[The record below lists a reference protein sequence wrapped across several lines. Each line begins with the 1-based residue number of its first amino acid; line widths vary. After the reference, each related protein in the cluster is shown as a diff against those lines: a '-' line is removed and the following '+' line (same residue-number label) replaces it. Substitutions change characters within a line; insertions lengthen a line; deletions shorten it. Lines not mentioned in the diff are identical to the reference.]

1 MRLPQS
7 QAVDEGPNLT
17 PVIDIVFLLLIFFL
31 VATRFDQQE
40 KDMSIQIAEVL
51 KATPMAAGPKE
62 LVVNVNKKGEYLVM
76 GKKVSKDGLRHI
88 IETESKNGR
97 GKVQIR
103 ADENVKFRYPLR
115 VMGYCK
121 LNEVDYTCTVLEK
134 KQ

>member
-31 VATRFDQQE
+31 VATKFDQQE

-51 KATPMAAGPKE
+51 KATPMAMGPKE

-76 GKKVSKDGLRHI
+76 GKTVSKEGLSHI
-88 IETESKNGR
+88 IQTESKNGR

-103 ADENVKFRYPLR
+103 ADENVKFRYPLNI
-115 VMGYCK
+115 MGLCK
-121 LNEVDYTCTVLEK
+121 LHDVDYTCTVLEK
-134 KQ
+134 KP